1 MVHHR
6 DLHVLHHSFP
16 TRRASV
22 VTSAQCVCSLLN
34 RSRLAL
40 IFSTVGLILTNGLGV
55 VMKLGKGFTLI
66 ELVVAMAI
74 VAILATIALASYQY
88 AIVKSRRG
96 SAKAFLMDAITRE
109 QQYLLDARAYAA
121 TKSEEHTS
129 ELQSLMRNS
138 YAVFCLKKKNK
149 NIQ

>member
-1 MVHHR
+1 
-6 DLHVLHHSFP
+6 
-16 TRRASV
+16 
-22 VTSAQCVCSLLN
+22 
-34 RSRLAL
+34 
-40 IFSTVGLILTNGLGV
+40 
-55 VMKLGKGFTLI
+55 MKLGKGFTLI

-121 TKSEEHTS
+121 TLSDLNLAVPADVSSFYTVTVTVSAGLPPLAILSAERKSNSLTS
-129 ELQSLMRNS
+129 SH
-138 YAVFCLKKKNK
+138 
-149 NIQ
+149 

>member
-1 MVHHR
+1 
-6 DLHVLHHSFP
+6 
-16 TRRASV
+16 
-22 VTSAQCVCSLLN
+22 
-34 RSRLAL
+34 
-40 IFSTVGLILTNGLGV
+40 
-55 VMKLGKGFTLI
+55 MKLGKGFTLI

-121 TKSEEHTS
+121 TLSDLNLAVPADVSSFYTVTVTVSAGLPPLATLSAIPIAGKGQRSEEHTS
-129 ELQSLMRNS
+129 ELQSLMRLS
-138 YAVFCLKKKNK
+138 Y
-149 NIQ
+149 

>member
-1 MVHHR
+1 
-6 DLHVLHHSFP
+6 
-16 TRRASV
+16 
-22 VTSAQCVCSLLN
+22 
-34 RSRLAL
+34 
-40 IFSTVGLILTNGLGV
+40 
-55 VMKLGKGFTLI
+55 MKLGKGFTLI

-121 TKSEEHTS
+121 TLSDLNLAVPADVSSFSTVTVTVSAGLPPLEPFSEIPIVGKGQERAGTLTMATAHT
-129 ELQSLMRNS
+129 Q
-138 YAVFCLKKKNK
+138 
-149 NIQ
+149 

>member
-1 MVHHR
+1 MILR
-6 DLHVLHHSFP
+6 PPRSTRTDTLFP
-16 TRRASV
+16 YT
-22 VTSAQCVCSLLN
+22 TLF
-34 RSRLAL
+34 RS
-40 IFSTVGLILTNGLGV
+40 STVGLILTNGLGV

-121 TKSEEHTS
+121 TIGRAH
-129 ELQSLMRNS
+129 
-138 YAVFCLKKKNK
+138 V
-149 NIQ
+149 